1 MTVRADAARTR
12 QERIERRSGVAG
24 VREMTSHTESN
35 WVVLKFGGTS
45 VSSVSN
51 WKNVAGVVRERIAE
65 GMHPVVVHSALSG
78 ITDRL
83 EQLLAKAL
91 TGEWEPVMDQIERRH
106 MDLARDLGIPT
117 IGAVLDHHF
126 NELRRSA
133 EGIHLI
139 GEVSDRLRA
148 RVMANGELMATRI
161 GAAYLAS
168 EGIDVE
174 WLDARTLLH
183 AEERPGASERANY
196 LSATC
201 NFDPDP
207 ELQRRLATGRKVII
221 TQGFIASDE
230 KGDTVLLGRGGSDT
244 SGSYFAAKLGA
255 RRLEIWTDVPGMF
268 TSNPRSVSNARLLK
282 ALDYDEAQEI
292 ASSGAKVLHPR
303 CILPAKQYAIPVSVH
318 ATQMPHLQGTVV
330 TSMGGDSGARVKA
343 VCIKKG
349 ITLVSME
356 TLGMW
361 HQVGFLADAF
371 AVFKAHGLS
380 VDLVSTSETN
390 VTISLD
396 PAANALDARTVEL
409 LVSDLSKLCRVEV
422 IGPCAAVS
430 LVGRNIR
437 ATLHRLGDAL
447 ELFEEQK
454 IYLVTQAAND
464 LNITFVVDEEQG
476 DRLVRRLHDVIVW
489 NAPSDHVLG
498 PTWEQIHGIGPVIPA
513 GGPPWWQGRRA
524 ELERIG
530 RQHGSAYVYDRASME
545 SAARQLQAIA
555 GVDRI
560 FYAMKANPHPDILRT
575 FAGLGFS
582 FECVSQGEC
591 ERVLEV
597 VKGINPDKI
606 LFTPNFAPRSEYEW
620 ALEHGVHLTIDSLYA
635 LREWGDLFRGRDVL
649 VRLDT
654 GFGRGHHDHVR
665 TAGVHSKFGVPLFE
679 LDELERLVKAAGAR
693 VVGLHAHTG
702 SGVFDVRNWQE
713 VGQLLGD
720 LSKRFPH
727 VCAIDLGGG
736 LGVPEKPGQV
746 PVDMPALQKVIE
758 DIKGKWPQL
767 AIWLE
772 PGRFLVAQAG
782 VLVVQVTQL
791 KGKGAVQYVGVAT
804 GMNSLIRPALY
815 GAHHDIVNLT
825 RFGEPGSEV
834 YNVVGPICESADYL
848 GHERLMPPTREGD
861 TLLIANTGAYGHA
874 MSSRYNLREPAC
886 EVIL

>member
-1 MTVRADAARTR
+1 
-12 QERIERRSGVAG
+12 
-24 VREMTSHTESN
+24 MTSHTESN

-51 WKNVAGVVRERIAE
+51 WKNVAGVVHARLAE
-65 GMHPVVVHSALSG
+65 GLHPVIVHSALSG

-83 EQLLAKAL
+83 EQLLARAL
-91 TGEWEPVMDQIERRH
+91 TGDWEPVMEQIERRH
-106 MDLARDLGIPT
+106 VDLARDLGV
-117 IGAVLDHHF
+117 AVCADLERHF
-126 NELRRSA
+126 TELRKSA
-133 EGIHLI
+133 AGIHLI

-148 RVMANGELMATRI
+148 RVMATGELMATRI

-168 EGIDVE
+168 ERIDVQ

-183 AEERPGASERANY
+183 AEERSGASDRASY

-201 NFDPDP
+201 NFEPDP
-207 ELQRRLATGRKVII
+207 ALQQRLATGGKVVI
-221 TQGFIASDE
+221 TQGFIASDA

-268 TSNPRSVSNARLLK
+268 TANPRAVPNARLLK
-282 ALDYDEAQEI
+282 SLDYDEAQEI

-303 CILPAKQYAIPVSVH
+303 CILPAKHYAIPLSVH
-318 ATQMPHLQGTVV
+318 ATHMPELEGTVV
-330 TSMGGDSGARVKA
+330 TATGGDGGARVKA
-343 VCIKKG
+343 VCSKKG
-349 ITLVSME
+349 ITLLSME

-371 AVFKAHGLS
+371 VVFKEHGLS
-380 VDLVSTSETN
+380 VDLVSTSETS
-390 VTISLD
+390 VTVSLD
-396 PAANALDARTVEL
+396 PAANTLDSRALEA
-409 LVSDLSKLCRVEV
+409 LVTSLSRLCRVEV

-430 LVGRNIR
+430 LVGRSIR

-447 ELFEEQK
+447 ELFEEQR

-476 DRLVRRLHDVIVW
+476 DRLVSRLHDVIVR

-498 PTWEQIHGIGPVIPA
+498 PTWEQIHGLVPMIPA

-524 ELERIG
+524 ELEDIARE
-530 RQHGSAYVYDRASME
+530 HGCAYVYDNATLE
-545 SAARQLQAIA
+545 HTARQLLAIG
-555 GVDRI
+555 GVERV
-560 FYAMKANPHPDILRT
+560 FYAMKANPHPEILRT
-575 FAGLGFS
+575 FAALGLA

-597 VKGINPDKI
+597 VPGIDRDKV

-620 ALEHGVHLTIDSLYA
+620 ALAQGVHLTLDNLYP
-635 LREWGDLFRGRDVL
+635 LRHWPELFRGRDVL
-649 VRLDT
+649 VRVDT

-665 TAGVHSKFGVPLFE
+665 TAGVHSKFGIPLFE
-679 LDELERLVKAAGAR
+679 LDELDRLVAAAGTR
-693 VVGLHAHTG
+693 VIGLHAHTG
-702 SGVFDVRNWQE
+702 SGVFDVRNWRQ
-713 VGQLLGD
+713 VGQLLGE
-720 LSKRFPH
+720 LAQRFPE
-727 VCAIDLGGG
+727 VRAIDLGGG

-746 PVDMPALQKVIE
+746 PVDLAALQGVI
-758 DIKGKWPQL
+758 DDLRTRWPRL
-767 AIWLE
+767 GLWLE

-782 VLVVQVTQL
+782 VLVAQVTQL
-791 KGKGAVQYVGVAT
+791 KGKGTVQYVGVTT

-825 RFGEPGSEV
+825 RFGQPGREV
-834 YNVVGPICESADYL
+834 YNIVGPICESADYL
-848 GHERLMPPTREGD
+848 GHERLLPPTAEGD
-861 TLLIANTGAYGHA
+861 TLLIANAGAYGHA
-874 MSSRYNLREPAC
+874 MSSWYNLREPAR
-886 EVIL
+886 EILI

>member
-1 MTVRADAARTR
+1 MTN
-12 QERIERRSGVAG
+12 
-24 VREMTSHTESN
+24 TSDSS

-51 WKNVAGVVRERIAE
+51 WKNVAGVVHARLAE
-65 GMHPVVVHSALSG
+65 GLHPVVVHSALSG

-91 TGEWEPVMDQIERRH
+91 TGEWEPVMEQIERRH
-106 MDLARDLGIPT
+106 VDLARDLGV
-117 IGAVLDHHF
+117 AVCPDLERHF
-126 NELRRSA
+126 TDLRKSA
-133 EGIHLI
+133 AGIHLI
-139 GEVSDRLRA
+139 GEISDRLRA
-148 RVMANGELMATRI
+148 RVMATGELMATRI

-168 EGIDVE
+168 DGIDVH

-183 AEERPGASERANY
+183 AEERPAASDRASY

-201 NFDPDP
+201 NFEPDLA
-207 ELQRRLATGRKVII
+207 LQQRLATGGKVVI
-221 TQGFIASDE
+221 TQGFIASDA

-268 TSNPRSVSNARLLK
+268 TANPRAVPNARLLK
-282 ALDYDEAQEI
+282 SLDYDEAQEI

-303 CILPAKQYAIPVSVH
+303 CILPAKHYAIPLSVH
-318 ATQMPHLQGTVV
+318 ATHMPELEGTVV
-330 TSMGGDSGARVKA
+330 TATGGDGGARVKA
-343 VCIKKG
+343 VCSKKG
-349 ITLVSME
+349 ITLISME

-371 AVFKAHGLS
+371 VVFKEHGLS
-380 VDLVSTSETN
+380 VDLVSTSETS
-390 VTISLD
+390 VTVSLD
-396 PAANALDARTVEL
+396 PAANSLDSRALEA
-409 LVSDLSKLCRVEV
+409 LVASLSRLCRVEV

-430 LVGRNIR
+430 LVGRSIR

-447 ELFEEQK
+447 ELFEEQR

-476 DRLVRRLHDVIVW
+476 DRLVSRLHDVIVR

-498 PTWEQIHGIGPVIPA
+498 PTWEQVHGLVPMIPV

-524 ELERIG
+524 ELEDIARE
-530 RQHGSAYVYDRASME
+530 HGCAYVYDNATLE
-545 SAARQLQAIA
+545 HTARQLLAIG
-555 GVDRI
+555 GVERV
-560 FYAMKANPHPDILRT
+560 FYAMKANPHPEILRT
-575 FAGLGFS
+575 FAALGLA
-582 FECVSQGEC
+582 FECVSQREC
-591 ERVLEV
+591 ERVLEIV
-597 VKGINPDKI
+597 PGIDRDKV

-620 ALEHGVHLTIDSLYA
+620 ALAQGVHLTLDNLYP
-635 LREWGDLFRGRDVL
+635 LRHWPELFRGRDVL
-649 VRLDT
+649 VRVDT

-665 TAGVHSKFGVPLFE
+665 TAGVHSKFGIPLFE
-679 LDELERLVKAAGAR
+679 LDELDRLVAAAAVR

-702 SGVFDVRNWQE
+702 SGVFDVRNWRQ
-713 VGQLLGD
+713 VGQLLGE
-720 LSKRFPH
+720 LSQRFPD
-727 VCAIDLGGG
+727 VRAIDLGGG

-746 PVDMPALQKVIE
+746 PVDLAALQGVIDE
-758 DIKGKWPQL
+758 LRTRWPRL
-767 AIWLE
+767 GLWLE

-782 VLVVQVTQL
+782 VLVAQVTQL
-791 KGKGAVQYVGVAT
+791 KGKGTVQYVGVTT

-825 RFGEPGSEV
+825 RFGEPGREV

-848 GHERLMPPTREGD
+848 GHERLLPPTAEGD
-861 TLLIANTGAYGHA
+861 TLLIANAGAYGHA
-874 MSSRYNLREPAC
+874 MSSSYNLREPAR
-886 EVIL
+886 EFLI